1 MVKLSPLKTATL
13 KLYPLQAATVELS
26 HWHCLPGPAR
36 RIVRRLRW
44 LISSTSSVASGM
56 TPRAAKPA
64 AAKPAAPKSNADF
77 KAMFFQK
84 GENLEEGK

>member
-1 MVKLSPLKTATL
+1 MGLAGELGRVDRPQTACDKSAHKRPT
-13 KLYPLQAATVELS
+13 AAGGMK
-26 HWHCLPGPAR
+26 PRA
-36 RIVRRLRW
+36 
-44 LISSTSSVASGM
+44 VAIGGGM

-84 GENLEEGK
+84 GKNLEEGK

>member
-1 MVKLSPLKTATL
+1 
-13 KLYPLQAATVELS
+13 
-26 HWHCLPGPAR
+26 
-36 RIVRRLRW
+36 
-44 LISSTSSVASGM
+44 M